1 MVWTCRKL
9 QYLSPHQMLTLSFPF
24 FLRYYILK
32 NPAIWLSNSIL
43 VHNSRTRIL
52 NRNGIGCEIS
62 ITILII
68 ILDYFQEKLLTK
80 CFKKKHTHTHTK
92 TCHFGF
98 SLPKFGQKWIFLDKR
113 AWSVFKYSNYLPLC
127 KKIRKNQWPIPNKNA
142 TLTERQQTVILYY
155 PP

>member
-1 MVWTCRKL
+1 MVSTCRKL
-9 QYLSPHQMLTLSFPF
+9 QYLSPHQMLILSFPF

-80 CFKKKHTHTHTK
+80 CFKKKNTHIHTHTLKHAILGSLCPNLGK
-92 TCHFGF
+92 NGF
-98 SLPKFGQKWIFLDKR
+98 SWIKGLGQFLNIPIICHCAKKSEKTNDPFLIKMPHWRRDNKR
-113 AWSVFKYSNYLPLC
+113 
-127 KKIRKNQWPIPNKNA
+127 
-142 TLTERQQTVILYY
+142 
-155 PP
+155 

>member
-1 MVWTCRKL
+1 MVSTCRKL

-80 CFKKKHTHTHTK
+80 CFKKKNTHTHTHTK

-98 SLPKFGQKWIFLDKR
+98 SLPKFGQKKGLGQFLNIPIIWHC
-113 AWSVFKYSNYLPLC
+113 A
-127 KKIRKNQWPIPNKNA
+127 KKSEKTNDPFLIKMPNWRKNRK
-142 TLTERQQTVILYY
+142 QTVILYY